1 MMGIFQSISPNARGT
16 IASLS
21 NAAMY
26 AGTTVG
32 TCLAGFLYQNT
43 HHFGAVTAF
52 TAILFVL
59 SMALYQTSRK
69 NKHQAAGFHVKAPHD
84 EVLLLL
90 KLSLF
95 RFFSHNQNT
104 RDRQ

>member
-1 MMGIFQSISPNARGT
+1 FFLTFFIAGIIFPLMMGIFQSISPNARGT

-32 TCLAGFLYQNT
+32 TCLAGLLYQNT

-69 NKHQAAGFHVKAPHD
+69 NKPQAAG
-84 EVLLLL
+84 
-90 KLSLF
+90 
-95 RFFSHNQNT
+95 
-104 RDRQ
+104 